1 MPANPRASVVVTC
14 YNLGRF
20 LPEAIDSVRRQT
32 FSDFEIVVVDDGST
46 EPETADALRR
56 VSGPDLRVVR
66 TENRGLP
73 AARNVGI
80 SLARGEYISC
90 LDADDAFEPAWLELS
105 VARLDSDP
113 GVGFVSHWLELF
125 GDETCQWTPERTDLA
140 ALIDQNVFN
149 GAALFRRELVEI
161 LGGFDE
167 SMRNGC
173 EDWEFWIRVMTAGY
187 RGATIPAVLHRYR
200 RRPDSMSRRM
210 RTGDTWLQVYGGLL
224 NKYPEARAE
233 HLLDMLLRR
242 EWTIGKLCRAI
253 DSVRQELSLNLEP
266 ALDQRKRELETA
278 RARQATEPPVD
289 DTGAPLERTTDVD
302 AATHD
307 HDEELAGLR
316 SQVFTLAEAYRALEQ
331 EREAARQ
338 HVEALHRSWS
348 WRITAPGR
356 RLYELLYLGRSPAA
370 QARDGR

>member
-1 MPANPRASVVVTC
+1 MS
-14 YNLGRF
+14 
-20 LPEAIDSVRRQT
+20 
-32 FSDFEIVVVDDGST
+32 
-46 EPETADALRR
+46 
-56 VSGPDLRVVR
+56 SGPKTAGCRLRE
-66 TENRGLP
+66 TS
-73 AARNVGI
+73 GI

-105 VARLDSDP
+105 VARLDGDP
-113 GVGFVSHWLELF
+113 GLGFVSHWLELF
-125 GDETCQWTPERTDLA
+125 GDETGQWTPERADLA

-210 RTGDTWLQVYGGLL
+210 RTGDTWLHVYGGLL
-224 NKYPEARAE
+224 NKYPEARGE

-242 EWTIGKLCRAI
+242 EWTIGRLCRAI

-266 ALDQRKRELETA
+266 ALDQRRRELETA
-278 RARQATEPPVD
+278 RARLATGHLVD

-302 AATHD
+302 AAKRER
-307 HDEELAGLR
+307 DEELAGLR
-316 SQVFTLAEAYRALEQ
+316 SQVRTLAEAYRALEQ
-331 EREAARQ
+331 ESEAARQ

-348 WRITAPGR
+348 WRITAPCR

>member
-1 MPANPRASVVVTC
+1 M
-14 YNLGRF
+14 
-20 LPEAIDSVRRQT
+20 
-32 FSDFEIVVVDDGST
+32 DDGST
-46 EPETADALRR
+46 DPETADALRR

-73 AARNVGI
+73 AARNAGI

-105 VARLDSDP
+105 VARLDGDP

-125 GDETCQWTPERTDLA
+125 GDETGQWTPERADLA

-161 LGGFDE
+161 VGGFDE

-210 RTGDTWLQVYGGLL
+210 RTGDTWLHVYGGLL
-224 NKYPEARAE
+224 NKYPEARGE

-242 EWTIGKLCRAI
+242 EWTIGRLCGAI

-266 ALDQRKRELETA
+266 ALDQRRRELETA
-278 RARQATEPPVD
+278 RARLATATRSGRLRPQRGSSTRRSCARAGTRGCVARR
-289 DTGAPLERTTDVD
+289 GAASVV
-302 AATHD
+302 
-307 HDEELAGLR
+307 ELANHRARSSSLR
-316 SQVFTLAEAYRALEQ
+316 
-331 EREAARQ
+331 AAVSRP
-338 HVEALHRSWS
+338 L
-348 WRITAPGR
+348 PGR
-356 RLYELLYLGRSPAA
+356 SGS
-370 QARDGR
+370 